1 MSRTEYLNGECAAG
15 GKNEANKERRG
26 TEDKTDKPAKAAK
39 ERSLPLWKLS
49 HLTLL
54 LRGTE
59 SEPFAK
65 RTPKNISGIHW
76 CRQIGTCVT
85 VTGLRKYYALER
97 IVPNYVC
104 YWKLSLGVVPVSNRF
119 SIYLSQALRHRTH
132 HTLIPY
138 SYLFHLLLIR
148 LRKQYCWSVN

>member
-15 GKNEANKERRG
+15 GKIEANKERRG
-26 TEDKTDKPAKAAK
+26 TEDKTEKPAEAAK

-65 RTPKNISGIHW
+65 RTPKNISGIH
-76 CRQIGTCVT
+76 
-85 VTGLRKYYALER
+85 
-97 IVPNYVC
+97 
-104 YWKLSLGVVPVSNRF
+104 
-119 SIYLSQALRHRTH
+119 
-132 HTLIPY
+132 
-138 SYLFHLLLIR
+138 
-148 LRKQYCWSVN
+148 